1 MELNPDTGAS
11 TPSIRAE
18 KTENAKRAPRYVAII
33 CLIAAATFLSCIFSP
48 PHLMDDVDG
57 AQAQLARNM
66 LNSGD
71 WVTGQLDGVIF
82 LDKAPLKYWITASF
96 YTILGVHDWVARLP
110 SALSVILLAI
120 VVFKIFQW
128 AGSERS
134 GFYAGLVISTSIG
147 LFLFTRIVI
156 PDVVLTLALTI
167 CIWTF
172 LRVMEAPG
180 DSLKWSL
187 SLYAALA
194 CAVLLKGLIG
204 LVFPLGIFAIYLAI
218 TKGLF
223 ERKTWRKLISVPGL
237 LLFCAIAVPWHVL
250 AILRNP
256 PYFDLTLNPGPHFGY
271 QYRGFFWFYFIND
284 QLLRFFNSRW
294 PRDYNTVP
302 RLWFWLYHIVWFF
315 PWSFFL
321 AALRK
326 ADFHLSSRE
335 GRLRVMCLIW
345 ILVVMIFFMF
355 STTQEYYSMPIY
367 PALAL
372 LIGSAMNS
380 GRATLRQ
387 AIRVAGVICAIAAL
401 AATFILFKTLGLP
414 TPGDIASALSQNQD
428 VYTLSL
434 GHMTDLTMR
443 AFAYLR
449 LPLGLAAVAFV
460 IGAIAPWG
468 VKTRQAYLLIT
479 LMLVCFFQAARIAMV
494 SFDPYLSSA
503 PLAEALHRAPKGT
516 LISNGAYY
524 TFSSVYFYTDYAAL
538 ILNGRETNLEY
549 GSYAPGGSRVFIGDQ
564 GFVSLWSDPK
574 RCYVATEDD
583 KLPAL
588 RKLVGTSP
596 MYLLASAGGKSIWSN
611 RPLK

>member
-1 MELNPDTGAS
+1 MEINPDLGATSAS
-11 TPSIRAE
+11 TRSE
-18 KTENAKRAPRYVAII
+18 KTASEKRSARYIAIL
-33 CLIAAATFLSCIFSP
+33 CLIGAATFFSCIFSP
-48 PHLMDDVDG
+48 PHLMDDVDA

-66 LNSGD
+66 LRSGD

-82 LDKAPLKYWITASF
+82 LDKAPLKYWSTASL
-96 YTILGVHDWVARLP
+96 YAVLGVHDWVARLP
-110 SALSVILLAI
+110 TALSVILLAV
-120 VVFKIFQW
+120 VVFKIFEW
-128 AGSERS
+128 AGSEES
-134 GFYAGLVISTSIG
+134 GFYAGLAISTSIG

-156 PDVVLTLALTI
+156 PDVVLTLAFAI
-167 CIWTF
+167 CVSMF
-172 LRVMEAPG
+172 LRVVEGPG
-180 DSLKWSL
+180 NSLKWSC

-204 LVFPLGIFAIYLAI
+204 LLFPLGIFAMYLAI
-218 TKGLF
+218 TRALF
-223 ERKTWRKLISVPGL
+223 ERETWKRLISVPGL

-256 PYFDLTLNPGPHFGY
+256 PYFDWTLNPGPHFAY

-284 QLLRFFNSRW
+284 QLLRFLNNRW

-302 RLWFWLYHIVWFF
+302 RLWFWLYHIIWFF

-326 ADFHLSSRE
+326 ADFQLSSRE
-335 GRLRVMCLIW
+335 GRLRVMCVIW

-387 AIRVAGVICAIAAL
+387 GIKVAGVICAVAAL
-401 AATFILFKTLGLP
+401 AAAFILFKTLGLP

-449 LPLGLAAVAFV
+449 LPLALAALAFV
-460 IGAIAPWG
+460 IGAITPW
-468 VKTRQAYLLIT
+468 VPKTQQAYLLIAV
-479 LMLVCFFQAARIAMV
+479 MLVCFFQAARIAMI
-494 SFDPYLSSA
+494 SFDPSLSSA
-503 PLAEALHRAPKGT
+503 PLADVLNRAPKGT

-524 TFSSVYFYTDYAAL
+524 TFSSVYFYTDYPAL

-549 GSYAPGGSRVFIGDQ
+549 GSYAPDGSRVFIGDQ
-564 GFVSLWSDPK
+564 DFVTLWSNPK

-583 KLPAL
+583 KLPGL

-611 RPLK
+611 RPLR

>member
-1 MELNPDTGAS
+1 
-11 TPSIRAE
+11 
-18 KTENAKRAPRYVAII
+18 
-33 CLIAAATFLSCIFSP
+33 
-48 PHLMDDVDG
+48 MDDVDA

-66 LNSGD
+66 LRSGD

-82 LDKAPLKYWITASF
+82 LDKAPLKYWSTASL
-96 YTILGVHDWVARLP
+96 YAVLGVHDWVARLP
-110 SALSVILLAI
+110 TALSVILLAV
-120 VVFKIFQW
+120 VVFKIFEW
-128 AGSERS
+128 AGSEES
-134 GFYAGLVISTSIG
+134 GFYAGLAISTSIG

-156 PDVVLTLALTI
+156 PDVVLTLAFAI
-167 CIWTF
+167 CVSMF
-172 LRVMEAPG
+172 LRVVEGPG
-180 DSLKWSL
+180 NSLKWSC

-204 LVFPLGIFAIYLAI
+204 LLFPLGIFAMYLAI
-218 TKGLF
+218 TRALF
-223 ERKTWRKLISVPGL
+223 ERETWKRLISVPGL

-256 PYFDLTLNPGPHFGY
+256 PYFDWTLNPGPHFAY

-284 QLLRFFNSRW
+284 QLLRFLNNRW

-302 RLWFWLYHIVWFF
+302 RLWFWLYHIIWFF

-326 ADFHLSSRE
+326 ADFQLSSRE
-335 GRLRVMCLIW
+335 GRLRVMCVIW

-387 AIRVAGVICAIAAL
+387 GIKVAGVICAVAAL
-401 AATFILFKTLGLP
+401 AAAFILFKTLGLP

-449 LPLGLAAVAFV
+449 LPLALAALAFV
-460 IGAIAPWG
+460 IGAITPW
-468 VKTRQAYLLIT
+468 VPKTQQAYLLIAV
-479 LMLVCFFQAARIAMV
+479 MLVCFFQAARIAMI
-494 SFDPYLSSA
+494 SFDPSLSSA
-503 PLAEALHRAPKGT
+503 PLADVLNRAPKGT

-524 TFSSVYFYTDYAAL
+524 TFSSVYFYTDYPAL

-549 GSYAPGGSRVFIGDQ
+549 GSYAPDGSRVFIGDQ
-564 GFVSLWSDPK
+564 DFVTLWSNPK

-583 KLPAL
+583 KLPGL

-611 RPLK
+611 RPLR